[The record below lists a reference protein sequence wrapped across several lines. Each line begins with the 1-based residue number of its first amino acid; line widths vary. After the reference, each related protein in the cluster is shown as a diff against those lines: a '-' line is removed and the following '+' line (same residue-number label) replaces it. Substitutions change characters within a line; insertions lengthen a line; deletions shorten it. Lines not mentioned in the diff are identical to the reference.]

1 MALKENIEK
10 AINEQLNKELYS
22 AYLYLAMAAY
32 FESKNLKGFANWMMQ
47 QAIEEQ
53 GHAMKFYNF
62 IVERGGRVIL
72 EAIEKPPTEW
82 ASPLDVFEYTY
93 EHEKKVTKSI
103 NNLYALAKQENDYAT
118 EVFLHWF
125 IDEQVEEEAS
135 VDEIVNKLRL
145 VGDKGHALLMID
157 RELAMRGKK

>member
-10 AINEQLNKELYS
+10 ALNEQLNKELYS

-53 GHAMKFYNF
+53 CHAMKFYNF

-93 EHEKKVTKSI
+93 EHEKKVTESI